1 MVEVEKNWMLSKW
14 VWSSVSERV
23 SDGLRSRVGM
33 TGETTDDDVMDDQ
46 K

>member
-1 MVEVEKNWMLSKW
+1 LDALEVGVLSHIYRK
-14 VWSSVSERV
+14 SVI
-23 SDGLRSRVGM
+23 DLDLRIRVGM